1 MSKFDTIRASGEMM
15 PTAMGGSTAM
25 DGKPS
30 SFCPFKT
37 RNYYSWPFRT
47 TLKTRG
53 YCIVEILFQTN
64 LGTKVGLS

>member
-25 DGKPS
+25 DGKPVN
-30 SFCPFKT
+30 FLGP
-37 RNYYSWPFRT
+37 
-47 TLKTRG
+47 LKLD

-64 LGTKVGLS
+64 LESKVGFS